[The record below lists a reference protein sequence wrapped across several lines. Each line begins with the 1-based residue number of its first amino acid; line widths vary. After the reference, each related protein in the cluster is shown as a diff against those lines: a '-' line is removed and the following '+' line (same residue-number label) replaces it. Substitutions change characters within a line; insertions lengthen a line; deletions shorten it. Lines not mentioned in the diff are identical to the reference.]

1 MVGAAYSFVKLL
13 TEHPHCCR
21 KNEMVPNTLWTRN
34 TLITRISGCP

>member
-13 TEHPHCCR
+13 VKDPLCCR
-21 KNEMVPNTLWTRN
+21 NNPTVLSTLWTRS